1 MTEIR
6 VVWQAL
12 QRMFPQV
19 MKRPDLLKQYVRLH
33 KPQSL
38 RATQNGYM
46 IEITGDI
53 WVRIPSKKRRN
64 PKPQVT
70 KSIISVDG
78 LELTSS
84 VDIDVTALVRDGNME
99 ELMKAMFLASLIS
112 LGIFTNEVHRKA
124 FKKHMDL

>member
-12 QRMFPQV
+12 QRMMPQV

-33 KPQSL
+33 KQQSL
-38 RATQNGYM
+38 KATQNGYM

-53 WVRIPSKKRRN
+53 WVRLPSKKRRN
-64 PKPQVT
+64 PKPQVLALT
-70 KSIISVDG
+70 ISVDG
-78 LELTSS
+78 LTLDSAIDL
-84 VDIDVTALVRDGNME
+84 DIAAMVRDGNVE

-124 FKKHMDL
+124 FKKHMNL